1 MNTAT
6 TAADRYPVRSI
17 SVDDVYSALSEGWAD
32 FRAAPEFGLF
42 FGGVYAFA
50 GILIFLQLWVWDQ
63 PFWILPL
70 ALAFPLIG
78 PFAAIGLYE
87 VSRRREKGEP
97 LVWAEILDV
106 IWRERT
112 RQMPTMAFI
121 VLAGFMFWMWSA
133 AMLIAIV
140 LGRMNFAVYSDI
152 GALLTTGNGLLL
164 LFLGTI
170 VGGAIALVLFSVTAV
185 SLPMLLDREVDYVT
199 AMLTSYTAVTR
210 NPVAML
216 TWAAIVAVGLF
227 VAMVPFFLGLFI
239 ALPVLGHT
247 TWHIYRKVVP
257 PEGAA

>member
-6 TAADRYPVRSI
+6 TAGDRYPVRSI
-17 SVDDVYSALSEGWAD
+17 SVDDVYSALSDGWAD

-42 FGGVYAFA
+42 FGGVYALA
-50 GILIFLQLWVWDQ
+50 GVLIFLQLWVWDQ

-87 VSRRREKGEP
+87 VSRRRETGEP
-97 LVWAEILDV
+97 LVWSEILDV
-106 IWRERT
+106 IWRERN

-133 AMLIAIV
+133 AMLIAIF
-140 LGRMNFAVYSDI
+140 LGRMNFAVYSDL
-152 GALLTTGNGLLL
+152 GSLLTTANGLLL
-164 LFLGTI
+164 LLIGTI
-170 VGGAIALVLFSVTAV
+170 VGGAIAVVLFSVTAV

-199 AMLTSYTAVTR
+199 AMVTSFNAVTR

-216 TWAAIVAVGLF
+216 TWAGIVAVGLF
-227 VAMVPFFLGLFI
+227 VAMIPFFLGLFI

-247 TWHIYRKVVP
+247 TWHIYRKVVA
-257 PEGAA
+257 PEGAI